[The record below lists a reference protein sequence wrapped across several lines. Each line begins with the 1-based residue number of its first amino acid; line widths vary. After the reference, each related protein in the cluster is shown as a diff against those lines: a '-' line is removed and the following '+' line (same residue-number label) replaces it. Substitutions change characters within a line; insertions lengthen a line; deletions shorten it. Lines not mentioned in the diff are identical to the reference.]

1 MNSLKAIRK
10 MNSYKLAPGD
20 LPVVTPEIDHDYPE
34 LLTSACIARDIN
46 TLYIST
52 EVSEEMFKAFKNEY
66 RVGALTSITIVLNNR
81 INNDYEVRRL
91 YLKK

>member
-1 MNSLKAIRK
+1 MNNFKAIRK
-10 MNSYKLAPGD
+10 MNSYKILPGD
-20 LPVVTPEIDHDYPE
+20 IAVVTPEIDHNYPE
-34 LLTSACIARDIN
+34 LLVSACTAREIN

-81 INNDYEVRRL
+81 INNNYEVRRL
-91 YLKK
+91 YLKR